1 MRACIVHDVRYARS
15 RAPGMRRH
23 LTDDGMLAHARDQL
37 DKWSRDYMGGDE
49 AYPGD
54 GGGFDFVCSV
64 AETGEVVGCPSDG
77 ITG

>member
-1 MRACIVHDVRYARS
+1 MACSHN
-15 RAPGMRRH
+15 
-23 LTDDGMLAHARDQL
+23 ARDQL